1 MKCSRATERRAI
13 AFLKMVMDVLT
24 SVYIRFHRE
33 SPHQRCSYTKYRYC
47 SQDINV
53 FSVFCRAP
61 SVFSK
66 HLVIPLLKPLFHHCE
81 VVCSSSCIDHIQ
93 SCFKKLDKSTVSY
106 RAQWQTHIFMYNSIT
121 QLLSTP
127 SSLITVS
134 TTHCMKDIELT

>member
-33 SPHQRCSYTKYRYC
+33 SPHQRCSYTIYRYC

-81 VVCSSSCIDHIQ
+81 VVCSHPILLQKTRQIYSLLQSTMADSHIHVQFNNSTLIDALITHHSIDH
-93 SCFKKLDKSTVSY
+93 
-106 RAQWQTHIFMYNSIT
+106 
-121 QLLSTP
+121 
-127 SSLITVS
+127 SLYERHRVNI
-134 TTHCMKDIELT
+134 KG